1 MIGWNETARSS
12 AAVEEPRTASGMRAA
27 YNRTTTSPV
36 CRPKKVLPH
45 WRNRRAK
52 RALGFPP
59 DCQRPATAATR
70 RGLPTPAPANSNAH
84 WFSVTSLCPP
94 FFYRQRPSPKVSNLP
109 LVFFPHCFA
118 LGEGRFFKIVF
129 NEGSSLWLVL
139 NSHWLRVTS
148 YRHELMVRVVQ
159 DPVLFFWTWI
169 AMTITIHYERKNG
182 RGTFSTRFVDV
193 FPSLSLSLSLSL
205 SSARFVT
212 VRPWRNRCSDPHIY
226 DGPQLFLLFHFQP
239 SFLFFFGSEQGFTE
253 FYSVSSRELESDFLL
268 PGLLGFEWKTFFFN
282 QFNAF
287 EIVKILALSIWDK
300 LVMGFTVFYRV
311 LFYISRSTLSWEE
324 FLRRALPSLSRW

>member
-1 MIGWNETARSS
+1 MKRRARVRPLRNQGRRAECARRTTEQQPRRSADRRRCCPIGGTDGPNERWVFPPIANGRRLPQLDAVSRRPPRPTRTLIGSRWRHCALLFFIGSVLPQKCRTFRWFFFLIVSPWAKEDFS
-12 AAVEEPRTASGMRAA
+12 KLFSMKAAVSDWSWILIGSGWRHIGTSWWCESFKTPFCFFELELRWQSRFITNGRMAA
-27 YNRTTTSPV
+27 GHFR
-36 CRPKKVLPH
+36 
-45 WRNRRAK
+45 
-52 RALGFPP
+52 
-59 DCQRPATAATR
+59 
-70 RGLPTPAPANSNAH
+70 
-84 WFSVTSLCPP
+84 
-94 FFYRQRPSPKVSNLP
+94 
-109 LVFFPHCFA
+109 
-118 LGEGRFFKIVF
+118 
-129 NEGSSLWLVL
+129 LVL
-139 NSHWLRVTS
+139 STFF
-148 YRHELMVRVVQ
+148 
-159 DPVLFFWTWI
+159 LF
-169 AMTITIHYERKNG
+169 
-182 RGTFSTRFVDV
+182 
-193 FPSLSLSLSLSL
+193 SLSLSLSL

-253 FYSVSSRELESDFLL
+253 FYSVSFRELESDFLL

>member
-1 MIGWNETARSS
+1 MEWNGALECGRWGTKDGERNARGVQPNNNL
-12 AAVEEPRTASGMRAA
+12 A
-27 YNRTTTSPV
+27 
-36 CRPKKVLPH
+36 
-45 WRNRRAK
+45 
-52 RALGFPP
+52 
-59 DCQRPATAATR
+59 
-70 RGLPTPAPANSNAH
+70 GLPTEEGVAPLAEQTGQTSAGFSPRLPTAGDCRNSTRSPDARPGQLERSLVLGDVIVPS
-84 WFSVTSLCPP
+84 FFLSAASFPKSVEPSAG
-94 FFYRQRPSPKVSNLP
+94 FF
-109 LVFFPHCFA
+109 
-118 LGEGRFFKIVF
+118 
-129 NEGSSLWLVL
+129 SSLFRLG
-139 NSHWLRVTS
+139 R
-148 YRHELMVRVVQ
+148 
-159 DPVLFFWTWI
+159 
-169 AMTITIHYERKNG
+169 RKIFQNCFQWRQQSLIG
-182 RGTFSTRFVDV
+182 PEFSLAPGDVISARADGASRSRPRFVFLNLNCDDNHDSLRTEEWPRDI
-193 FPSLSLSLSLSL
+193 FDSFCRRFSFSLSLSLSLSL